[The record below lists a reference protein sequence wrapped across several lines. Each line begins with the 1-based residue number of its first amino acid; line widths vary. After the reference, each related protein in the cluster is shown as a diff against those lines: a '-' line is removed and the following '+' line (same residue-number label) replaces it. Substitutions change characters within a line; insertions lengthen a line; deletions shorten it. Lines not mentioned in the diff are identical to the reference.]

1 MSRWGLGAL
10 MPQPA
15 RAPEGPAVP
24 ADAPGAGNEALRQAL
39 LRTATREAA
48 MLEGQVNFLTPEIH
62 QADNLV
68 REAASTLEAALKTLD
83 RSVQHQHH
91 LAGEV
96 QVAMRITLE
105 GGGSAEGLNEVGAS
119 IMGTLDGFVSNMLE
133 ISKSSMQLVGEIEDI
148 RGRSERMEGMLGELS
163 EIAGRTHLL
172 SLNASIEAAHARKFG
187 AGFAV
192 VAGEVSKLADRS
204 TALSATIQ
212 DQISGTREALERTD
226 TFVQAIA
233 SKDMNVALQS
243 KGESETLILA
253 LEESNARVQELVAQ
267 LEANAQTIAQQVGHV
282 VRSLQFEDLVHQ
294 TLQACQKELGNL
306 LEQAGAWRVLESR
319 LAGGEDAVEALE
331 ALEAALAEI
340 EAARV
345 QFKAV
350 KRGDLAAGDVDLF

>member
-15 RAPEGPAVP
+15 PAPEAPA
-24 ADAPGAGNEALRQAL
+24 ASGEAGPGADKALREVL
-39 LRTATREAA
+39 LRTASREAA
-48 MLEGQVNFLTPEIH
+48 MLEGQVNFLTPEIQ
-62 QADNLV
+62 QADSLV
-68 REAASTLEAALKTLD
+68 REAAGTLEAALKTLD

-91 LAGEV
+91 LAEEV
-96 QVAMRITLE
+96 QVAMQITLE
-105 GGGSAEGLNEVGAS
+105 GGGEAEGLNEVGAS

-204 TALSATIQ
+204 TALSSTIQ
-212 DQISGTREALERTD
+212 EQISGTRQALERTD
-226 TFVQAIA
+226 SFVQAIA

-243 KGESETLILA
+243 KGESEALILA
-253 LEESNARVQELVAQ
+253 LEESNARVKDLVAQ
-267 LEANAQTIAQQVGHV
+267 LEANAQTIAEQVGHV

-294 TLQACQKELGNL
+294 TLQACLKEVGNL
-306 LEQAGAWRVLESR
+306 QEQAGAWRVFESR
-319 LAGGEDAVEALE
+319 LVGGEDATEALE
-331 ALEAALAEI
+331 ALDGALAEV